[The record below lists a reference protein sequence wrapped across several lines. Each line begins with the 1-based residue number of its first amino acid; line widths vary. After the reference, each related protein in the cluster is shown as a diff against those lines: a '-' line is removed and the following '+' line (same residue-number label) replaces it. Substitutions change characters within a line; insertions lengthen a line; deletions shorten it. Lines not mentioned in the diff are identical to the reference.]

1 MPVIDAKIVGS
12 VNLGNVLN
20 LHVDYKVDVKVE
32 GTAWSIYRRYSAFE
46 NLHKSLTTNYGEEKM
61 KELNLLFPEKSYSGS
76 IVGTFK
82 SYVTQRTQQ
91 LQNYLNTLLAI
102 EGTGDIAAVGVFFD
116 LENKGI
122 SGMQIQLGP
131 QKILKES
138 FARTKFIKN
147 LVGAWTTSFVVVLTS
162 GNIVVLPSMY
172 DNTSKAECNIN
183 ISKGAASVVPHAR
196 NNTITIT
203 ELATGHR
210 LKIAFSTSAESA
222 FWIRTLSDFSVST
235 SVASDTR
242 SANEQA
248 KQSAIAEKRA
258 SVKNQPVEHLHDK
271 GTGNTVDELSAA
283 YGI

>member
-1 MPVIDAKIVGS
+1 MPVIEAKIVGS
-12 VNLGNVLN
+12 VNLGGVLS
-20 LHVDYKVDVKVE
+20 LHVDYKVDVKVD
-32 GTAWSIYRRYSAFE
+32 GTSWSVYRRYSAFE
-46 NLHKSLTTNYGEEKM
+46 NLHKNLTANYGEDKM

-82 SYVTQRTQQ
+82 SYVAQRTQQ
-91 LQNYLNTLLAI
+91 LQNYLNTLLGI

-147 LVGAWTTSFVVVLTS
+147 YVGTWTTSFVVVLTS
-162 GNIVVLPSMY
+162 GNVVVLPSMY

-183 ISKGAASVVPHAR
+183 IAKGSASVVPTAR
-196 NNTITIT
+196 NNSITIT
-203 ELATGHR
+203 EIATGYR
-210 LKIAFSTSAESA
+210 LKIAFSNSAESA

-235 SVASDTR
+235 SVAADTR
-242 SANEQA
+242 TASEKAQQTA
-248 KQSAIAEKRA
+248 AAEKRA
-258 SVKNQPVEHLHDK
+258 SAKNQPVEHLRDK